1 MEDEKNLMEEE
12 DTQKD
17 KYLTFSLGDEV
28 YGIDIRVVIEI
39 IGIQKIT
46 NVPEVPDYVRGI
58 INLRGKIIPVV
69 DMRLRFR
76 REYREYTDRTC
87 VIVVEINGVLI
98 GLIVDGV
105 SEVLDIAEKNVV
117 PPPDL
122 RASQNKY
129 IRGIGKLE
137 SSVVLLLDW
146 EKLFSEDDQELLGS
160 AAGSPLFT
168 LYFLCNDSLL
178 LLLHLRRNHFIYST
192 DYHRNLLL
200 LEMANTTSSRETQCR
215 IRS

>member
-146 EKLFSEDDQELLGS
+146 EKLFSEDAQELLGG
-160 AAGSPLFT
+160 AAG
-168 LYFLCNDSLL
+168 
-178 LLLHLRRNHFIYST
+178 
-192 DYHRNLLL
+192 
-200 LEMANTTSSRETQCR
+200 ETAEQAEDG
-215 IRS
+215 SGAGEKQP

>member
-146 EKLFSEDDQELLGS
+146 EKLFSEDDQELLGG
-160 AAGSPLFT
+160 AAGERAEQAEDGSGAGEKQP
-168 LYFLCNDSLL
+168 
-178 LLLHLRRNHFIYST
+178 
-192 DYHRNLLL
+192 
-200 LEMANTTSSRETQCR
+200 
-215 IRS
+215 

>member
-160 AAGSPLFT
+160 AAG
-168 LYFLCNDSLL
+168 
-178 LLLHLRRNHFIYST
+178 
-192 DYHRNLLL
+192 
-200 LEMANTTSSRETQCR
+200 ETAEQAEDG
-215 IRS
+215 SGAGEKQP

>member
-146 EKLFSEDDQELLGS
+146 EKLFSEDDQEILGGT
-160 AAGSPLFT
+160 AGDEPEQAEDGSGAGEKQP
-168 LYFLCNDSLL
+168 
-178 LLLHLRRNHFIYST
+178 
-192 DYHRNLLL
+192 
-200 LEMANTTSSRETQCR
+200 
-215 IRS
+215 

>member
-146 EKLFSEDDQELLGS
+146 EKLITEDDPALLASASGKEPDGAENGS
-160 AAGSPLFT
+160 ATADQPSE
-168 LYFLCNDSLL
+168 
-178 LLLHLRRNHFIYST
+178 R
-192 DYHRNLLL
+192 
-200 LEMANTTSSRETQCR
+200 
-215 IRS
+215 

>member
-1 MEDEKNLMEEE
+1 MEDEKLLEDEE

-17 KYLTFSLGDEV
+17 KYLTFSLGEEI
-28 YGIDIRVVIEI
+28 YGIDIKVVIEI

-69 DMRLRFR
+69 DMRLRFK

-87 VIVVEINGVLI
+87 VVVIEVNEVLI

-105 SEVLDIAEKNVV
+105 SEVLGIKEKNVV

-122 RASQNKY
+122 KASQNKY
-129 IRGIGKLE
+129 IRGIGKVE
-137 SSVVLLLDW
+137 GGVVLLIDW
-146 EKLFSEDDQELLGS
+146 QKLFNEDDKSLLGEM
-160 AAGSPLFT
+160 
-168 LYFLCNDSLL
+168 NDAE
-178 LLLHLRRNHFIYST
+178 N
-192 DYHRNLLL
+192 DKP
-200 LEMANTTSSRETQCR
+200 EE
-215 IRS
+215 